1 MISLKQLWRNKRIKS
16 KFLRIQ
22 NRFKEDEYWVCKGLI
37 IKHSA
42 FKKVNNYAA
51 CRINYILNLIDRL
64 VNTLLTLF
72 SAKYPI
78 LIIFLGNLEILIY
91 SFQRN
96 KIKEISYLLNK
107 LFSLRVLLDLIIWL
121 LKISIKAIIFWRK
134 KQEGLLPIY
143 FTSILNKYKQKLSL
157 DK

>member
-1 MISLKQLWRNKRIKS
+1 M
-16 KFLRIQ
+16 
-22 NRFKEDEYWVCKGLI
+22 GLI

-64 VNTLLTLF
+64 ENTLLTLF

-96 KIKEISYLLNK
+96 KKKEVSYLFNK
-107 LFSLRVLLDLIIWL
+107 LFSLRVLLDLII
-121 LKISIKAIIFWRK
+121 
-134 KQEGLLPIY
+134 
-143 FTSILNKYKQKLSL
+143 
-157 DK
+157 